1 MDRGPRRRLI
11 AVVVAGLV
19 PWTVVLIGA
28 ELTLVFSFGLF
39 NTNPPELLS
48 VYSYFIRFTSA
59 LPQFIESWGSGVLL
73 YAFALASAVA
83 GVVWREDVRVTALA
97 LAGAGLTQFP
107 VFLGFNRRLNYV
119 AVPVGSIVL
128 LAVAWWYYLP
138 AIRADTAAK

>member
-1 MDRGPRRRLI
+1 M

-19 PWTVVLIGA
+19 PWTVVQIGA

-48 VYSYFIRFTSA
+48 VYSYFVRFTGA

-73 YAFALASAVA
+73 YLVALTSAVA
-83 GVVWREDVRVTALA
+83 GVIWREDARITALA
-97 LAGAGLTQFP
+97 LAGAGLTQLP

-119 AVPVGSIVL
+119 AVPVGSLVL
-128 LAVAWWYYLP
+128 LAVVWWYYLP
-138 AIRADTAAK
+138 AIRADGATQ

>member
-11 AVVVAGLV
+11 AIVVAGLV
-19 PWTVVLIGA
+19 PWTVVQIGA

-48 VYSYFIRFTSA
+48 VYSYFVRFTGA

-73 YAFALASAVA
+73 YVVALASAVA

-128 LAVAWWYYLP
+128 LIVVWWYYLP
-138 AIRADTAAK
+138 AIRNDTATK

>member
-19 PWTVVLIGA
+19 PWTVVLIGK

-73 YAFALASAVA
+73 YLVALASAVA

-119 AVPVGSIVL
+119 AVPVGSLVL
-128 LAVAWWYYLP
+128 LIVVWWYYLP
-138 AIRADTAAK
+138 AIRADTATE

>member
-48 VYSYFIRFTSA
+48 VYSYFVRFTGV

-83 GVVWREDVRVTALA
+83 GVVWREDVRLTALA
-97 LAGAGLTQFP
+97 LAGAGLSQIP
-107 VFLGFNRRLNYV
+107 VVLGFNRRLNYV

>member
-1 MDRGPRRRLI
+1 MTHGPRRRLV

-19 PWTVVLIGA
+19 PWTAVLVGA

-48 VYSYFIRFTSA
+48 VYSYFVRFTGS

-73 YAFALASAVA
+73 YAFALASAA
-83 GVVWREDVRVTALA
+83 LGVVWREDVRLTALA
-97 LAGAGLTQFP
+97 LAGAGLTQIP

-119 AVPVGSIVL
+119 AVPVGSVVV
-128 LAVAWWYYLP
+128 LAVVWWYYLP
-138 AIRADTAAK
+138 AIRTDSATR

>member
-1 MDRGPRRRLI
+1 MDHSPRRRLL
-11 AVVVAGLV
+11 AVVVAGLI

-48 VYSYFIRFTSA
+48 VYSYFVRFTDA

-73 YAFALASAVA
+73 YALALISAVT
-83 GVVWREDVRVTALA
+83 GVVWREDVRITALA
-97 LAGAGLTQFP
+97 LAGAGLTQLP
-107 VFLGFNRRLNYV
+107 VFLGFNRRLNYA

-128 LAVAWWYYLP
+128 LAVVWWYYLP
-138 AIRADTAAK
+138 AIRSDTATR

>member
-1 MDRGPRRRLI
+1 MDRGPRRRLV

-19 PWTVVLIGA
+19 PWTVVLIGE

-48 VYSYFIRFTSA
+48 VYSYFVRFTSA

-83 GVVWREDVRVTALA
+83 GVVWREDTRVTALA

-107 VFLGFNRRLNYV
+107 VFLGFNRRLNYL
-119 AVPVGSIVL
+119 AVPVGSFILLIV
-128 LAVAWWYYLP
+128 VWWYYLP
-138 AIRADTAAK
+138 AIRADTATR

>member
-48 VYSYFIRFTSA
+48 VYSYFIRFTGA

-73 YAFALASAVA
+73 YVFALISAVV
-83 GVVWREDVRVTALA
+83 GVVWREDVRLTALA

-119 AVPVGSIVL
+119 AVPVGSLVL
-128 LAVAWWYYLP
+128 LAVVWWYYLP
-138 AIRADTAAK
+138 AIRADTATK

>member
-1 MDRGPRRRLI
+1 MDRGPRRRLL
-11 AVVVAGLV
+11 AVVVAGLI
-19 PWTVVLIGA
+19 PWTVVLIGE

-97 LAGAGLTQFP
+97 LVGAGLTQFP

-119 AVPVGSIVL
+119 AVPVGSLVL
-128 LAVAWWYYLP
+128 LILVWWYYLP
-138 AIRADTAAK
+138 AIRADTATR

>member
-1 MDRGPRRRLI
+1 M

-48 VYSYFIRFTSA
+48 VYSYFVRFTDA

-73 YAFALASAVA
+73 YVFALSSAAV
-83 GVVWREDVRVTALA
+83 GVVWREDVRITALA
-97 LAGAGLTQFP
+97 LAGAGLTQIP

-119 AVPVGSIVL
+119 AVPIGTLVL
-128 LAVAWWYYLP
+128 LAVVWWYYLP
-138 AIRADTAAK
+138 AIRADATTE

>member
-1 MDRGPRRRLI
+1 MDCGPRRRLI

-48 VYSYFIRFTSA
+48 VYSYFVRFTGA

-107 VFLGFNRRLNYV
+107 VFLGFNRRLDYV
-119 AVPVGSIVL
+119 AVPVGSLVL
-128 LAVAWWYYLP
+128 LAVVWWYYLP
-138 AIRADTAAK
+138 AIRADTATR